1 MPFDLSKNKWNCLIG
16 EVFSL
21 TIWSGFGL
29 GECLSCR
36 LLAWSYF
43 GGYMWGRGFG
53 WKFLKKLIKIGGLN
67 LYLIFLF
74 YASSEEVKPVDN

>member
-29 GECLSCR
+29 GECLSDFLILHFFRGSKFTKIR
-36 LLAWSYF
+36 LLYLLVPSVIFKSSPKQYTA
-43 GGYMWGRGFG
+43 GFLPLG
-53 WKFLKKLIKIGGLN
+53 SRSIVRIL
-67 LYLIFLF
+67 
-74 YASSEEVKPVDN
+74 